1 MNNMKKGILILISV
15 LFLAFLQGSMISF
28 ASDEVNLNIET
39 NLKGNRNNL
48 LEYLDD
54 IPSRLFIIRDN
65 NGKEYFCL
73 DEGKFYPENKPYN
86 LQTSQEIQDP
96 KIDWIISN
104 YFLNAEYFGD
114 IPREAA
120 YSATQLAI
128 WAITNE
134 NTSHNRY
141 ITGNNLVMKIIND
154 ANNNKYTRKQNLE
167 NKLNNSYIETSFKPE
182 NLELVDGNYV
192 QDFTVKLADSQQVAS
207 RTLGTN
213 IQIEKDGIIILD
225 EETDITKI
233 PGVSL
238 TKDAEGNKYT
248 LIITNEAA
256 KKIKLDNL
264 RIKYTGELIGEEKV
278 TMRMLPNDEKYQP
291 MGYISEIF
299 VKKRSDVDV
308 LPKDPENTIEGDLN
322 NDGKVTLLDLALLK
336 EYLDTGNLEAYG
348 ISNEQIIKRG
358 DINGDG
364 KISLLDLALLKLKID
379 NKN

>member
-1 MNNMKKGILILISV
+1 MNNIKKGILILISV
-15 LFLAFLQGSMISF
+15 LFLAFLQGPMPSF
-28 ASDEVNLNIET
+28 AADEVNLNIEI
-39 NLKGNRNNL
+39 NLKGNENNF

-54 IPSRLFIIRDN
+54 FPSRLFIIRDN
-65 NGKEYFCL
+65 NGREYFCL
-73 DEGKFYPENKPYN
+73 DKGKFYPENNPYN

-104 YFLNAEYFGD
+104 YFLNTDYFGD
-114 IPREAA
+114 IPRETA
-120 YSATQLAI
+120 YTATQLAI
-128 WAITNE
+128 WAIIND

-167 NKLNNSYIETSFKPE
+167 NKLNSSHIKTSFKPE
-182 NLELVDGNYV
+182 NLEFVDGNYV
-192 QDFTVKLADSQQVAS
+192 QDFTVKLADSQQVAP
-207 RTLGTN
+207 RTLWTN
-213 IQIEKDGIIILD
+213 IQIENDGIIVLD

-238 TKDAEGNKYT
+238 TKDAEGSKYT
-248 LIITNEAA
+248 LIITYEAA
-256 KKIKLDNL
+256 KKINLDNL

-278 TMRMLPNDEKYQP
+278 TMRMLPNDERYQP
-291 MGYISEIF
+291 TGYISEIF
-299 VKKRSDVDV
+299 IKKRPDV
-308 LPKDPENTIEGDLN
+308 LPIDPENTIKGDLN

-336 EYLDTGNLEAYG
+336 EYLDTGTLEIYG

-364 KISLLDLALLKLKID
+364 KISLLDLALLKIKID